1 MSLHVSLLQYCN
13 RFASIIRPYLSK
25 RIGHDSK
32 TSFINAVL
40 GAKSL
45 GTRGESIRFKIRK
58 KINKSTAAKAKTTR
72 FAMLCYKMEPSTMR
86 NYFRIHA
93 RDASRNIL
101 VFVTHFSSGDGRPL
115 SFFFLFFFYLFTNL
129 HIYIFRGRIFVSS
142 SLSNSYLHKNPATK
156 NLLGW
161 PPLHTRTG
169 LA

>member
-1 MSLHVSLLQYCN
+1 MSLSLLRYCN
-13 RFASIIRPYLSK
+13 PFVPYLSK

-32 TSFINAVL
+32 TSFINALL

-72 FAMLCYKMEPSTMR
+72 FAMLCYKIEPSTMR

-101 VFVTHFSSGDGRPL
+101 VFVTHFSFSGDGRPPPIDL
-115 SFFFLFFFYLFTNL
+115 VYYFIFY
-129 HIYIFRGRIFVSS
+129 
-142 SLSNSYLHKNPATK
+142 
-156 NLLGW
+156 
-161 PPLHTRTG
+161 
-169 LA
+169 